1 MISKSKPGV
10 LALVAIMGIATPA
23 FAETL
28 DSGTAASLYGWDSPQ
43 ANAISG
49 ASSSLRAFGMVPR
62 AHNSPGVRAFDIV
75 PGAAFGSA
83 QPHHKRGGH

>member
-1 MISKSKPGV
+1 MISKSKLGV

-49 ASSSLRAFGMVPR
+49 ASRGLRAFGVVPR
-62 AHNSPGVRAFDIV
+62 VHSRPGIRARRL
-75 PGAAFGSA
+75 AS
-83 QPHHKRGGH
+83 